1 MIVIFFTKKF
11 SCRWILFLYKEK
23 NNFWNFFPI
32 DIFEKDY
39 IGMQFETLHSWFT
52 SFNEIINEENK
63 KEKYEISMKICDLF
77 LKKNEYAMK
86 HPIKTITDWLKQKNK
101 NYIDINKWFIDFYKK
116 ICDKEFLKKLKTKKT
131 NNIAK
136 KMK

>member
-1 MIVIFFTKKF
+1 MYFCPMIVIFFTKKF
-11 SCRWILFLYKEK
+11 SCRWILFLYKER

-52 SFNEIINEENK
+52 SSNEIINEENR

-77 LKKNEYAMK
+77 LKKMN
-86 HPIKTITDWLKQKNK
+86 IQWNTILKLLL
-101 NYIDINKWFIDFYKK
+101 IDSNKK
-116 ICDKEFLKKLKTKKT
+116 IK
-131 NNIAK
+131 IISI
-136 KMK
+136 